1 MQLNNADS
9 IRLWDKIKF
18 NRTKRMKKRKYTLY
32 KKYKNQPQVYIQR
45 FVELPDE
52 LIKLNGVSRKTKY
65 RPHITIIH
73 SKKWNRKVID
83 PLTDKF
89 EAKIKGF
96 EIFNGNLLVALIDS
110 PELHKRFRQLNK
122 LLGTVSDFS
131 TYKPHVTLG
140 EVNKSFNL
148 YNFRKKHKSLFVKI
162 LDEEITFKPQIN
174 KNN

>member
-1 MQLNNADS
+1 MQLNEVGN
-9 IRLWDKIKF
+9 IRLWDKIKL
-18 NRTKRMKKRKYTLY
+18 NRTKRMQKRKYTLY

-52 LIKLNGVSRKTKY
+52 LRKLNGVSRKTKY
-65 RPHITIIH
+65 TPHITIIH

-96 EIFNGNLLVALIDS
+96 EVFNGNLLVALIDS
-110 PELHKRFRQLNK
+110 PELHKRFRQVNK
-122 LLGTVSDFS
+122 LLGTVSDFP

-140 EVNKSFNL
+140 EVGRSFNL
-148 YNFRKKHKSLFVKI
+148 YKFSKKHKSLTVTI
-162 LDEEITFKPQIN
+162 MNEEITFKPRI
-174 KNN
+174 KNI